1 MASAYLES
9 QFQGLSEER
18 EASSARSEVL
28 STLKSGS
35 LAARTARRPEPGG
48 AELSEGWQAQPAGPE
63 ILCTLGPATMDV
75 RTIQRLEQS
84 GAGLFRINLSHTKL
98 AALPQIIRLIR
109 SATMVPICLDTEGAQ
124 IRTGEFVEGRINLRD
139 NSVVRVH
146 YRRVPGDDGNFNL
159 YPLDMARLLQLGDF
173 VSIDFNRALAQVI
186 AKDNEC
192 VCMRVLQGGLVGQNK
207 AVTVE
212 RDIPMPPLTDKD
224 EAALVLGLE
233 LGLSHFALSF
243 ASRGEDVR
251 EMRRLVGEEAFVISK
266 IESLSGLQNL
276 EEIAAGSDALL
287 IDRGDLSRQVP
298 LELLP
303 QTQKSIIRRAK
314 EVGCRVYVA
323 TNLLESMV
331 SVPSPT
337 RAEVNDIYNTLAD
350 GADGLV
356 LAAETAIGQYPIQ
369 CACMV
374 RKIIRAFE
382 RNEVESGE
390 FNPPDAVSDAVSL
403 LMEPH
408 GGRLVH
414 REASPADLEDIDR
427 LPRLAIP
434 MQEIVDCEQFA
445 YGTYSPLTGFM
456 HREAL
461 ESVLEDYRLPDG
473 EVWTLPILLQVTL
486 QEAAT
491 VAPGDRIALTDD
503 RESVH
508 ALLEVGDV
516 YQYDLERLALRTYG
530 TTSRQHPG
538 VARLWQRGDH
548 FLGGDVKLVRPLE
561 TPYRHFLLTPAQT
574 RFIFTRLGWSQVV
587 AFHSRNPAH
596 RGHEAIQME
605 ALERTG
611 ADGIYINPVVGPKK
625 KGDFLPGP
633 ILLSYQTLLE
643 FGCYPKGKVVLGS
656 FFTYSR
662 YAGPREAVFTALCR
676 KNMGCS
682 HFIVG
687 RDHTGVGDFYSG
699 CANRKLFEAVGDIGV
714 KAVFF
719 DAVGYN
725 SDTDRYEVDIGQK
738 LKSIAGTE
746 VREALREGKK
756 LPDWFMRDLV
766 QEVLMAEMRSGKPL
780 FYE

>member
-1 MASAYLES
+1 MMRLWINEVASWNVMSNRLEP
-9 QFQGLSEER
+9 QFGELLEGLKR
-18 EASSARSEVL
+18 NSA
-28 STLKSGS
+28 T
-35 LAARTARRPEPGG
+35 
-48 AELSEGWQAQPAGPE
+48 PE
-63 ILCTLGPATMDV
+63 ILCTLGPASLDV

-84 GAGLFRINLSHTKL
+84 GAALFRINLSHTKL
-98 AALPQIIRLIR
+98 AALPQVIELIR
-109 SATMVPICLDTEGAQ
+109 SATKVPICLDSEGAQ
-124 IRTGEFVEGRINLRD
+124 IRTGELVGGSINLRD
-139 NSVVRVH
+139 NAVVRVH

-159 YPLDMARLLQLGDF
+159 YPLDIAKLLELGDF
-173 VSIDFNRALAQVI
+173 VSIDFNRVLTQVI
-186 AKDNEC
+186 AKDSES
-192 VCMRVLQGGLVGQNK
+192 VGMRVLQGGLVAQNK

-212 RDIPMPPLTDKD
+212 REIPMPPLTEKD
-224 EAALVLGLE
+224 QAALALGRE
-233 LGLSHFALSF
+233 MGLTHFALSF
-243 ASRGEDVR
+243 AGRGEDVR
-251 EMRRLVGEEAFVISK
+251 EMRRLVGAEAFVISK
-266 IESLSGLQNL
+266 IESLSGLANL
-276 EEIAAGSDALL
+276 EDIAAGSDALL

-303 QTQKSIIRRAK
+303 QTQKNIIRRAK
-314 EVGCRVYVA
+314 NVGCRVYVA

-331 SVPSPT
+331 SVPTPT

-369 CACMV
+369 CASMV
-374 RKIIRAFE
+374 RKIIRALE
-382 RNEVESGE
+382 RDEVASGQ

-414 REASPADLEDIDR
+414 REAVPADLEGIGQ

-434 MQEIVDCEQFA
+434 VQEIIDCEQFA

-456 HREAL
+456 HRDAL
-461 ESVLEDYRLPDG
+461 ESVLEDHRLPDG
-473 EVWTLPILLQVTL
+473 EVWTLPILLQVSM
-486 QEAAT
+486 QDAAT
-491 VAPGDRIALTDD
+491 TAPGARIALTDD
-503 RESVH
+503 RGVVH
-508 ALLEVGDV
+508 ALLDVGDV
-516 YQYDLERLALRTYG
+516 YRYDLERLAVRMYG
-530 TTSRQHPG
+530 TSNREHPG
-538 VARLWQRGDH
+538 VARLMQRGDY
-548 FLGGDVKLVRPLE
+548 FLGGDVTLVRPLE
-561 TPYRHFLLTPAQT
+561 SPYRHFLLTPVQT
-574 RFIFTRLGWSQVV
+574 RFVFTRLGWSQVV

-596 RGHEAIQME
+596 RGHESIQME

-625 KGDFLPGP
+625 RGDFLPEP

-687 RDHTGVGDFYSG
+687 RDHTGVGNFYSQD
-699 CANRKLFEAVGDIGV
+699 ANRKFFESLGDIGV

-725 SDTDRYEVDIGQK
+725 SETRKYEIDRGQQ
-738 LKSIAGTE
+738 LKMISGTE
-746 VREALREGKK
+746 VRERLREDKK

-766 QEVLMAEMRSGKPL
+766 QEVLLAEMRSGKTL